1 MSAGCV
7 IDRAGVK
14 EGQIVVFVK
23 DQGMIGIEEESLSCE
38 CVSTGNTEDLK
49 HTRD

>member
-23 DQGMIGIEEESLSCE
+23 DQGMIGIEEESLCCE